1 MAIKVAILH
10 VDEQK
15 LADAAPDS
23 SFESEMGWAS
33 ASGIELEHHID
44 LPAEISD
51 GDPIKN
57 AWIMQEVSNHI
68 DAIKG
73 SGIIREVSKQDFL
86 KIVKAVRHRYASIGQ
101 DVEGQILTT
110 LGIIDK
116 K

>member
-1 MAIKVAILH
+1 MAIKVAIIN

-15 LADAAPDS
+15 LTDAAPDS

-33 ASGIELEHHID
+33 DSGIELEHHID

-68 DAIKG
+68 DALNG
-73 SGIIREVSKQDFL
+73 SEIIGEVSKQDFL
-86 KIVKAVRHRYASIGQ
+86 KIVKAVRHRYASIEQ
-101 DVEGQILTT
+101 EVEGQILIT
-110 LGIIDK
+110 LGINDK
-116 K
+116 R